1 VFILCWNTCVVEQRL
16 PPPPCQ
22 TLVGKLLGEKFHRG
36 VWIIWGYEQYYPV
49 GNYDDQYM
57 RWTMLHQERGQVV
70 LEFKS
75 TFHTL
80 CTKMFIK
87 YFERHLV
94 LNYRGDLH
102 RYIQTEMEFLDIS
115 LLGDAYQ
122 YAVKIKQ
129 KFRNQNTW
137 EFGSAYQRLPPPPP
151 CQTLVGKLL
160 GEKFHRGVWIIWGN
174 YEQYYPVGNYD
185 D

>member
-1 VFILCWNTCVVEQRL
+1 
-16 PPPPCQ
+16 
-22 TLVGKLLGEKFHRG
+22 
-36 VWIIWGYEQYYPV
+36 
-49 GNYDDQYM
+49 
-57 RWTMLHQERGQVV
+57 MLHQERGQVV

-80 CTKMFIK
+80 CTKLFIK
-87 YFERHLV
+87 YSERHLV
-94 LNYRGDLH
+94 LKYRGDLH

-137 EFGSAYQRLPPPPP
+137 EFGSAYPQQPKYDKDDSNK
-151 CQTLVGKLL
+151 QTLENQSNPYENKGHGKMNKEIGKWCDLHKIHWHKIDECL
-160 GEKFHRGVWIIWGN
+160 SK
-174 YEQYYPVGNYD
+174 
-185 D
+185 